1 MGWLGSTLL
10 IRDGSDW
17 FRCYC
22 NIFIDHWNWLA
33 SSSLSSYA
41 SGKWVVALVLV
52 AFEEVLHGKRER
64 ERGKGGGQGV
74 SWWRRRRRKKEAIN
88 LSKSAKRNSI
98 QKKKRER
105 EKNREKRFRPTSAAT
120 SALLLL
126 LLLVSL
132 RFMNFP
138 SSFLLQRNENENN
151 MGPPLLPILLFLFL
165 LVHLMTLHCITP
177 IVSTVSMLEASW
189 RASELGSDIEFSL
202 ADLIGIFAGNPSSL
216 MFNWTESPG
225 DWCWLKLIL

>member
-1 MGWLGSTLL
+1 MLLQYIHWSLELISIKFSLKLCLREVGGGSCSCC
-10 IRDGSDW
+10 IWRS
-17 FRCYC
+17 
-22 NIFIDHWNWLA
+22 
-33 SSSLSSYA
+33 
-41 SGKWVVALVLV
+41 VAWK
-52 AFEEVLHGKRER
+52 ERER
-64 ERGKGGGQGV
+64 EREREGRGGAGGLLV
-74 SWWRRRRRKKEAIN
+74 KEEEEEEGGHQ
-88 LSKSAKRNSI
+88 SVEKRETKFNP
-98 QKKKRER
+98 KKKRER

>member
-1 MGWLGSTLL
+1 M
-10 IRDGSDW
+10 
-17 FRCYC
+17 
-22 NIFIDHWNWLA
+22 
-33 SSSLSSYA
+33 
-41 SGKWVVALVLV
+41 VALVLV

-64 ERGKGGGQGV
+64 ERERGKGGGRG
-74 SWWRRRRRKKEAIN
+74 SPGEGGGGGRRRPSICRKA
-88 LSKSAKRNSI
+88 RNEI
-98 QKKKRER
+98 QSKKKRER

-216 MFNWTESPG
+216 MFN
-225 DWCWLKLIL
+225 